1 MTRIFQ
7 LCVIACG
14 LVGSAGTADAC
25 CLWPFGGWWGAGY
38 APMASYGYG
47 GYGGYQSVGYQPM
60 AYQSAGYYPSASY
73 GCCATNCCDPC
84 GSCSSGSCGAS
95 TGTSPGTSDSLKP
108 TTDPNFDKGT
118 NDYDRDDS
126 LLEQERRDLERRR
139 RLRDMDNSLDTPPGR
154 GNSTSPADDFAPM
167 GSSFDEDPQL
177 KNKPPMDDVDGLLPT
192 DPTTPDSDFLPPPD
206 SGTDKSTQL
215 NRGNRLAHQSSR
227 MSEVLAP
234 KRLASRSLPSKSKTT
249 MFAGNAGSDQQ
260 APVRWISAP
269 APDGQVRL

>member
-7 LCVIACG
+7 LCIIAFG

-38 APMASYGYG
+38 SPMASYGYG
-47 GYGGYQSVGYQPM
+47 GYGAGYASPVYQSVGY
-60 AYQSAGYYPSASY
+60 YPAASY
-73 GCCATNCCDPC
+73 GCCATTSCCDPC

-95 TGTSPGTSDSLKP
+95 TGTSTGTSDSLKP
-108 TTDPNFDKGT
+108 TSDPNFNKGT
-118 NDYDRDDS
+118 NEYDSDES
-126 LLEQERRDLERRR
+126 LREQERRR
-139 RLRDMDNSLDTPPGR
+139 RLREMDNSLDTPPGA

-177 KNKPPMDDVDGLLPT
+177 KNKPPMDDVNGLTPA
-192 DPTTPDSDFLPPPD
+192 DPGTKPESNFLDPAPD
-206 SGTDKSTQL
+206 SGTGTDIDKSTRRD
-215 NRGNRLAHQSSR
+215 RGYRLVNESSR

-234 KRLASRSLPSKSKTT
+234 KRLASRSLPSQSKPTA
-249 MFAGNAGSDQQ
+249 FAGNAGGGHQ

-269 APDGQVRL
+269 APEGQVRL